1 MISPLLEQQNNRI
14 GAVLGAAFRDL
25 SSGDRRRHGQASSMQ
40 RCSWAGTDPLM
51 IAYHDGEWGTP
62 VHDDRVLFEFLIL
75 EGAQAGLSWSTIL
88 HRRDGYRR
96 AYRGFDPAKVAR
108 FGERDAAR
116 LVADE
121 SIIRNKA
128 KIAWS
133 IRNAQAFLAV
143 QRECGSFGAYLWEF
157 AGGAPVVNR
166 PRTIADV
173 PATSEL
179 SDALSK
185 DLRRRGFGFVGSTI
199 CYAFLQ
205 AVGVVNDHAAGCF
218 RAPKLRTGRRG
229 RSGVSKPV

>member
-1 MISPLLEQQNNRI
+1 
-14 GAVLGAAFRDL
+14 
-25 SSGDRRRHGQASSMQ
+25 MQ

-51 IAYHDGEWGTP
+51 IAYHDDEWGTP

-143 QRECGSFGAYLWEF
+143 QRERGSFDAYLWEF
-157 AGGAPVVNR
+157 AGGVPIVNR
-166 PRTIADV
+166 PRTTADL

-185 DLRRRGFGFVGSTI
+185 DLRQRGFGFVGSTI
-199 CYAFLQ
+199 CNAFLQ
-205 AVGVVNDHAAGCF
+205 AVGVVNDHAASCF
-218 RAPKLRTGRRG
+218 RAPKLRTGRRD

>member
-1 MISPLLEQQNNRI
+1 
-14 GAVLGAAFRDL
+14 
-25 SSGDRRRHGQASSMQ
+25 MQ
-40 RCSWAGTDPLM
+40 RCAWAGTDPLM
-51 IAYHDGEWGTP
+51 IAYHDDEWGSP

-116 LVADE
+116 LLADE

-133 IRNAQAFLAV
+133 VRNAQAFLAL
-143 QRECGSFGAYLWEF
+143 QRERGSFDAYLWDF
-157 AGGAPVVNR
+157 AGGRPIVNR
-166 PRTIADV
+166 PRTSGDV

-205 AVGVVNDHAAGCF
+205 AVGVVNDHAASCF
-218 RAPKLRTGRRG
+218 LAPK
-229 RSGVSKPV
+229 RSREAKRVRV